1 MGLAG
6 RRPRYDGGKQMRRYQ
21 QVWRRSLWGWMLNL
35 TLAVVIA
42 FCLVL
47 FVFEPVRVEGY
58 SMMPRLHNNERLF
71 IDKVAFDFE
80 PVRRGDVV
88 VFHYPRDPSQSFIKR
103 VVGLPGDHVVIWG
116 GAVYVNR
123 KRLVEPYVPAGFQD
137 YADYPEVT
145 VPAHEYYVLGDHRNS
160 SNDSRFW
167 GCLPVKDIFGRAVF
181 AYWPMAEVGL
191 VH

>member
-1 MGLAG
+1 MHG
-6 RRPRYDGGKQMRRYQ
+6 RGRA
-21 QVWRRSLWGWMLNL
+21 WGRGVFSWVLNL

-47 FVFEPVRVEGY
+47 FVFEPVRVEGF

-71 IDKVAFDFE
+71 IDKVAFDFQ
-80 PVRRGDVV
+80 PIRRGDVV
-88 VFHYPRDPSQSFIKR
+88 VFHYPRDPTQSFIKR
-103 VVGLPGDHVVIWG
+103 IIGLPGDHIVIWG
-116 GAVYVNR
+116 GTVYVNG

-145 VPAHEYYVLGDHRNS
+145 VPKGEYYVLGDHRNS

-167 GCLPVKDIFGRAVF
+167 GCLPAQNIFGRAVF
-181 AYWPMAEVGL
+181 AYWPVGEMGL
-191 VH
+191 IH